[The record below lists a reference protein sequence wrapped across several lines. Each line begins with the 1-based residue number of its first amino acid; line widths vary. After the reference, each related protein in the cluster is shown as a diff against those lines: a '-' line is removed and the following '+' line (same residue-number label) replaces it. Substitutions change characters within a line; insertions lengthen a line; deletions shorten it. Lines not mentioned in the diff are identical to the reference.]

1 MLNNLYIEN
10 IAVIEKTNIN
20 FTEGLN
26 ILTGETGAGKSIVI
40 DSINAILGN
49 RTSRDLI
56 RNGADSAFVSAEFID
71 LSSSALDAL
80 VEFGFS
86 PEEDGS
92 VLVQRE
98 LTLSGKGKCRVNG
111 RPTTVSVL
119 RGLGEYLIDIHGQH
133 ASYELMSPELHIT
146 YIDKLGDL
154 EDDIAGA
161 REVGRQIVATSDR
174 ALRQVQD
181 LTRIA
186 RLDDALFE
194 MEPVNPRIVCDEV
207 VAELWKLFRFNKRE
221 LQLDYRNKR
230 HLAVAN
236 RQLLYSVV
244 YNFCLNAMNYG
255 GEELPSRVSVY
266 DRQNKIRIDV
276 RDFGPTVPTKVWREI
291 KDGFVKKPVEIAMR
305 PGSSGLGLFIA
316 SKFSRYMNA
325 EVGAIR
331 HRDGTS
337 FYVDLMKSKQASLF

>member
-1 MLNNLYIEN
+1 MESEVYS
-10 IAVIEKTNIN
+10 AS
-20 FTEGLN
+20 FDAGLSDG
-26 ILTGETGAGKSIVI
+26 LT
-40 DSINAILGN
+40 
-49 RTSRDLI
+49 
-56 RNGADSAFVSAEFID
+56 ADSSTIVVAHELKAP
-71 LSSSALDAL
+71 LSLMRQLALSLD
-80 VEFGFS
+80 
-86 PEEDGS
+86 
-92 VLVQRE
+92 
-98 LTLSGKGKCRVNG
+98 
-111 RPTTVSVL
+111 
-119 RGLGEYLIDIHGQH
+119 Y
-133 ASYELMSPELHIT
+133 
-146 YIDKLGDL
+146 

-305 PGSSGLGLFIA
+305 PGSSGLGLYIA
-316 SKFSRYMNA
+316 AKFANYMHSDFGL
-325 EVGAIR
+325 VR

-337 FYVDLMKSKQASLF
+337 FYIDLPISSQLSLV